1 MLHYISI
8 PYILAGNSLVMR
20 SGKKRRPRALFSHA
34 QVYELERRFALQKY
48 LTAHEREQLAG
59 MLHLTETQVKIW
71 FQNRRYKRKRQQI
84 EQQRLSPKAGKDS
97 SKATPSPGYT
107 PPLHAP
113 VAQPTPMYAAA
124 LPTGTEYF
132 RYPPAATLVRPGAL
146 STLSSPLYYHHST
159 SSLPSFAHLPAPG
172 TFPYQPVPFSRP
184 LKVPTG
190 DLMG

>member
-1 MLHYISI
+1 MFHYI
-8 PYILAGNSLVMR
+8 PVCFYFAGNSLVMR
-20 SGKKRRPRALFSHA
+20 PGKKRRPRALFSHA
-34 QVYELERRFALQKY
+34 QVYELERRFTIQKY

-84 EQQRLSPKAGKDS
+84 ELQRLSPKAKDS
-97 SKATPSPGYT
+97 SKPTPSPGYT

-113 VAQPTPMYAAA
+113 VAQPTPMYTAA

-132 RYPPAATLVRPGAL
+132 RYPPAAALVRPGPL
-146 STLSSPLYYHHST
+146 PTLSSPLYYHHST
-159 SSLPSFAHLPAPG
+159 SSLPFAHLPAHG

-190 DLMG
+190 DLIG